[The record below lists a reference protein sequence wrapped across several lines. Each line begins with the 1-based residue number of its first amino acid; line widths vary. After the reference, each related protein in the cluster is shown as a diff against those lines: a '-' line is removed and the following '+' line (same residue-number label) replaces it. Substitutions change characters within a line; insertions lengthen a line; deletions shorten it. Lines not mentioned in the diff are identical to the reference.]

1 MTALPAPDPQVA
13 DGTGVAPSGPH
24 PRTATPDWLALR
36 AGADD
41 RARSSRLAARLSER
55 LPEAGALT
63 LHDLGSGTG
72 AMVRWLA
79 PQLPGPQE
87 WVLHDGDPGILLHAD
102 LAGVRDRDGRPIAVD
117 TRIGPL
123 GALEPDAFAG
133 ASALTASALLDVLTR
148 ADAERIVAAC
158 VAAGMPALFSLTVV
172 GSVVLAPP
180 TPFDAE
186 LAAAFDDH
194 QRRDGR
200 LGPDAVPFISELFA
214 AAGWNVQ
221 TDDTPWRLGH
231 EDEPLI
237 AEWLDGWLD
246 AAVEQRP
253 ELADA
258 ARARRDSGVLCVI
271 VGHEDVLAWP

>member
-1 MTALPAPDPQVA
+1 MTSLPAPDPLLA
-13 DGTGVAPSGPH
+13 DPTSEEPRGTQ
-24 PRTATPDWLALR
+24 PRTASPDWLALR

-41 RARSSRLAARLSER
+41 RARSRRLAARLGER
-55 LPEAGALT
+55 LPGAGVLT
-63 LHDLGSGTG
+63 VHDLGSGTG

-87 WVLHDGDPGILLHAD
+87 WVLHDGDAGILRHATVTD
-102 LAGVRDRDGRPIAVD
+102 VRDADGRPITAD
-117 TRIGPL
+117 PRIGPL
-123 GALEPDAFAG
+123 GDLERDAFAG
-133 ASALTASALLDVLTR
+133 ASAVTASALLDVLTR

-158 VAAGMPALFSLTVV
+158 VAAGIPALFSLTVV

-214 AAGWNVQ
+214 AADWNVQ
-221 TDDTPWRLGH
+221 TDDTAWRLGH

-253 ELADA
+253 ELAEA
-258 ARARRDSGVLCVI
+258 ARARRDAGVLCVI